1 MMSSMKR
8 SNLIAEKWELVSLG
22 DLVKNPKSDLVD
34 GPFGSNLK
42 ASEYIK
48 TGVPVLKIQ
57 NIKANRFVRK
67 QLSYI
72 TPAKA
77 NELSR
82 HSFQAGDLIITK
94 LGDPLG
100 LCCRVPSDLVTG
112 VIVADLMRLRPDE
125 QIVDS
130 GFLIHAVNSAVI
142 QDQFKIIT
150 KGTTRSRVNLTIVR
164 SIEINLPPLNEQHRI
179 VSKIEELFSELDDG
193 FASLKTAQAQL
204 KIYRQALLKHAFEG
218 KLTAQWRKDHA
229 DQLETAD
236 QLLGRIAKEREAH
249 YQQQLKDWKQAVKE
263 WESKPDADKRPPKP
277 SQLKSNKDAR
287 LLSSRELPAGW
298 HDLKLSDI
306 VASIGQGWS
315 PKCEKIPAV
324 EGRWGVIKTTA
335 IQPLRFNVAE
345 NKALPSS
352 FRPRKWLQIEVGDIL
367 ITRAGPRSRCGI
379 VCLVTDTQPMIML
392 CDKAYLLRFPDS
404 EIFSAYIAALLNS
417 PDLTHAIEKLK
428 TGINDSGVNITQNGF
443 LDLRVQI
450 PPFKEQQ
457 EIHRI
462 LEEQMS
468 QIAHM
473 EQDLEEQLQKAEAL
487 RQSILKKAFVG
498 QLVAQDPADE
508 PAGVLLARIRAEREL
523 VANTGERPVKSG
535 GRTVRK
541 SKATKK
547 FT

>member
-1 MMSSMKR
+1 
-8 SNLIAEKWELVSLG
+8 
-22 DLVKNPKSDLVD
+22 
-34 GPFGSNLK
+34 
-42 ASEYIK
+42 
-48 TGVPVLKIQ
+48 
-57 NIKANRFVRK
+57 
-67 QLSYI
+67 
-72 TPAKA
+72 
-77 NELSR
+77 
-82 HSFQAGDLIITK
+82 
-94 LGDPLG
+94 
-100 LCCRVPSDLVTG
+100 
-112 VIVADLMRLRPDE
+112 
-125 QIVDS
+125 
-130 GFLIHAVNSAVI
+130 
-142 QDQFKIIT
+142 
-150 KGTTRSRVNLTIVR
+150 
-164 SIEINLPPLNEQHRI
+164 
-179 VSKIEELFSELDDG
+179 
-193 FASLKTAQAQL
+193 
-204 KIYRQALLKHAFEG
+204 
-218 KLTAQWRKDHA
+218 
-229 DQLETAD
+229 
-236 QLLGRIAKEREAH
+236 
-249 YQQQLKDWKQAVKE
+249 
-263 WESKPDADKRPPKP
+263 
-277 SQLKSNKDAR
+277 
-287 LLSSRELPAGW
+287 
-298 HDLKLSDI
+298 
-306 VASIGQGWS
+306 
-315 PKCEKIPAV
+315 
-324 EGRWGVIKTTA
+324 
-335 IQPLRFNVAE
+335 
-345 NKALPSS
+345 
-352 FRPRKWLQIEVGDIL
+352 
-367 ITRAGPRSRCGI
+367 
-379 VCLVTDTQPMIML
+379 MIML